1 MVFYLKVFL
10 LSTNFALRIIITE
23 TMTEI
28 HSMKP
33 LTRAE
38 AELMNLLWNQP
49 QGISINDL
57 VALYPEPQ
65 PARTTVATFL
75 KILEAKGYVEH
86 RRLDGTGRT
95 FIYSPLL
102 TRERYVTCV
111 LRDVKDTVFG
121 SSVKKMLSFFVQNE
135 EISDEELRDILNMI
149 NDTNNQTL

>member
-1 MVFYLKVFL
+1 
-10 LSTNFALRIIITE
+10 
-23 TMTEI
+23 MTEKQ
-28 HSMKP
+28 SMKP

-38 AELMNLLWNQP
+38 SELMNLLWDQQ
-49 QGISINDL
+49 QGVTINDL

-65 PARTTVATFL
+65 PARTTVATLL

-95 FIYSPLL
+95 FVYSPLL

-111 LRDVKDTVFG
+111 LRDVKDTMFG

-135 EISDEELRDILNMI
+135 DISDEELQEILELI
-149 NDTNNQTL
+149 NENGHLL